1 MPETVCLTG
10 ATGFL
15 GSWCAKRL
23 LESGYTVH
31 ATVRSAEKA
40 AFLLKLPGADERL
53 KIFPGV
59 DLLVDGAFDEAMAGC
74 VACMHTASPFFSS
87 HDEAALLPPAIEGTR
102 NVLRSCAKHGIKK
115 VVLTSST
122 AAVYVFWGTK
132 PDDHVYTSD
141 DWSPEDLNREKRNMY
156 GLSKLL
162 AERLAWELKISMS
175 MWICIRRRFRITSWM
190 SLMNQMNHLPD
201 ERTNKKTD

>member
-1 MPETVCLTG
+1 MWETVCLTG

-53 KIFPGV
+53 KIFTGV

-74 VACMHTASPFFSS
+74 VACMHTASP
-87 HDEAALLPPAIEGTR
+87 PPQPEK
-102 NVLRSCAKHGIKK
+102 LRG
-115 VVLTSST
+115 
-122 AAVYVFWGTK
+122 
-132 PDDHVYTSD
+132 
-141 DWSPEDLNREKRNMY
+141 
-156 GLSKLL
+156 
-162 AERLAWELKISMS
+162 
-175 MWICIRRRFRITSWM
+175 
-190 SLMNQMNHLPD
+190 
-201 ERTNKKTD
+201 